1 MGAGRHGRR
10 DGGRHGSARNLRP
23 SRDQGGR
30 GVEPHLD
37 PLSVMTR
44 HRDGDR
50 VADTERSRRSDGAFE
65 RWVEVCDAHGNRV
78 LGRPAVTVAAA
89 GAIAIT
95 RATVAGVVATAGARG
110 SEHRKGTDLG
120 ISCCT
125 EGVDR

>member
-1 MGAGRHGRR
+1 
-10 DGGRHGSARNLRP
+10 
-23 SRDQGGR
+23 
-30 GVEPHLD
+30 
-37 PLSVMTR
+37 MTR

-95 RATVAGVVATAGARG
+95 RATVAGVVATARATVTGVVAAAGARG
-110 SEHRKGTDLG
+110 GEHRKGTDLG
-120 ISCCT
+120 ISCGT

>member
-1 MGAGRHGRR
+1 M
-10 DGGRHGSARNLRP
+10 
-23 SRDQGGR
+23 
-30 GVEPHLD
+30 EPHLD

-95 RATVAGVVATAGARG
+95 RATVAGVVTTATGVVATARATVTGVVAAAGARG
-110 SEHRKGTDLG
+110 GEHRKGTDLG
-120 ISCCT
+120 ISCGT